1 MKLSIAVGILS
12 AQSTLASE
20 KEKKILPSS
29 DRQRFSLQNAALP
42 VSATASSTNSRG
54 DDRVLLN
61 RSGPRTSIDKKE
73 DRFVGHTSSSSAS
86 RSLSHMVECIPEAIA
101 KARTTADVG
110 VLEECS
116 YDQPC
121 VEDDQSSLGGY
132 CYNYGGVYGIAK
144 ACDPLSA
151 GFDAA
156 CDCSDFDVPTKTGTI
171 SCPTLS
177 DHTQNM
183 GSSYYGC
190 YGVRTIESIRTSL
203 KDNKII
209 SRGSCMELVVGDDVT
224 NSTKLCMTLDV
235 DVNSFAYNGSFY
247 NGSSCEL
254 QIDGQ
259 ACASCTYRVDF
270 RHSCEILE
278 SKADCSNVVDGL
290 MIDNFGRIDG
300 FMHDGFMHVGHN
312 LPVIQACHKPINGTF
327 CSLCADDDD
336 EEELFAYSMIPISLD
351 GFGSDFTCG
360 GLYEANRANQLSS
373 DKCVEA
379 TVLAKAAC
387 CKAKS
392 AAPSTA
398 SLSLVSAAG
407 VFLTG
412 TSFMFAMN

>member
-1 MKLSIAVGILS
+1 
-12 AQSTLASE
+12 
-20 KEKKILPSS
+20 
-29 DRQRFSLQNAALP
+29 
-42 VSATASSTNSRG
+42 
-54 DDRVLLN
+54 
-61 RSGPRTSIDKKE
+61 
-73 DRFVGHTSSSSAS
+73 
-86 RSLSHMVECIPEAIA
+86 MVECIPEAIA

-121 VEDDQSSLGGY
+121 VEDVRSSLGGY
-132 CYNYGGVYGIAK
+132 CYDYGGVYGIAK
-144 ACDPLSA
+144 MCDPLSA

-171 SCPTLS
+171 SCPMLS
-177 DHTQNM
+177 DHTENM

-203 KDNKII
+203 KDNKFI
-209 SRGSCMELVVGDDVT
+209 SRGRCMELVVGDDAT
-224 NSTKLCMTLDV
+224 NSTKLCMTMDV
-235 DVNSFAYNGSFY
+235 ADVISFEYNGSFY
-247 NGSSCEL
+247 NSSSCEL

-270 RHSCEILE
+270 RHPSYEILE

-290 MIDNFGRIDG
+290 MIDNFRRID
-300 FMHDGFMHVGHN
+300 DFMHVGHN

-336 EEELFAYSMIPISLD
+336 DEELFAYYGMTAISLD
-351 GFGSDFTCG
+351 GFGSDFTCK

-379 TVLAKAAC
+379 TELARAAC
-387 CKAKS
+387 CKAKRS
-392 AAPSTA
+392 TSPFDSTAPSPNA
-398 SLSLVSAAG
+398 LSLVSAAIW
-407 VFLTG
+407 LTG
-412 TSFMFAMN
+412 IIIFLFLLLALLHYSRRSRYFSNTTKEYQPIHGSENHVP